1 MVWVRLFSPVS
12 NMVTFIAVCLIGL
25 GAVLRVRRR
34 PAAESVMQLA
44 GAGGVVLGSV
54 MSFVAK
60 LVLSGGPGRGQLSP
74 DERILGQTV
83 WLAATL
89 VVTVGFV
96 LFAWGYVRS
105 AAEELPA
112 NDTPG

>member
-1 MVWVRLFSPVS
+1 MVWERFSPVS
-12 NMVTFIAVCLIGL
+12 NVVTFIAVCLIGL

-34 PAAESVMQLA
+34 PAAESVMQLV
-44 GAGGVVLGSV
+44 GAGVVVLGSV

-60 LVLSGGPGRGQLSP
+60 LVLLGVPGLGPLSP
-74 DERILGQTV
+74 DERILGRTV

-96 LFAWGYVRS
+96 LFAWGYVQS
-105 AAEELPA
+105 AVEEAPA
-112 NDTPG
+112 DDTPG